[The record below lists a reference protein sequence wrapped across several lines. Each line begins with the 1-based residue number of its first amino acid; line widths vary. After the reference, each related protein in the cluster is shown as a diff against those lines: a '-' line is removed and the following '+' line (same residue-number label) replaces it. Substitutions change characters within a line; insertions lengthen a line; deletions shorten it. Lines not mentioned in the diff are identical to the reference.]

1 MVAFECLSARLGTL
15 YRTEYVHVQRESL
28 AFNKRFAVDLAN
40 LARLPAFELLRVALF
55 PEMVATTRGV
65 MILGLFQTH

>member
-1 MVAFECLSARLGTL
+1 MFSENHS
-15 YRTEYVHVQRESL
+15 HS
-28 AFNKRFAVDLAN
+28 NKRFAVDLAN